1 MFHQA
6 NYAKSIDADIRSVE
20 VENGSISS
28 SIILIG
34 EENTNRL
41 IMFHQ
46 ANYAKSIDA
55 DIRSVEV
62 ENGSIM

>member
-34 EENTNRL
+34 EENTYRL

-46 ANYAKSIDA
+46 ANYA
-55 DIRSVEV
+55 
-62 ENGSIM
+62 